1 MIKPIIK
8 DQQLLAKKA
17 TPTTKAD
24 LPLATDLSDTLNAH
38 QAECVGMAANMIGV
52 SKNIIIFAIGPAQIV
67 MYNPKMTKKSRPYK
81 VKEGCLSLN
90 GERNTTRYE
99 NITVEYQDES
109 FKKCKQ
115 SYSGFVAQIIQH
127 EIDHCNGIII

>member
-24 LPLATDLSDTLNAH
+24 LPLANDLSDTLNIH

-52 SKNIIIFAIGPAQIV
+52 NKNAIIARIGPFNVVMFNPQIV
-67 MYNPKMTKKSRPYK
+67 AKSHPYQTAEGTDKLRGCPPAIDYPKCRADYC
-81 VKEGCLSLN
+81 G
-90 GERNTTRYE
+90 
-99 NITVEYQDES
+99 
-109 FKKCKQ
+109 
-115 SYSGFVAQIIQH
+115 
-127 EIDHCNGIII
+127 

>member
-17 TPTTKAD
+17 TLTTKAD
-24 LPLATDLSDTLNAH
+24 LPLATDLIDTLNAH

-52 SKNIIIFAIGPAQIV
+52 NKNAIITRIGPFNVVMFNPQIV
-67 MYNPKMTKKSRPYK
+67 AKSHPYQTT
-81 VKEGCLSLN
+81 EGCLSLS
-90 GERNTTRYE
+90 GTRPTKRYKQ
-99 NITVEYQDES
+99 ITVK
-109 FKKCKQ
+109 FRNQ
-115 SYSGFVAQIIQH
+115 SWQVQTLELTDFAAEIIQH